1 MQKKTPASQT
11 ADPIN
16 TLCLTEKSADETLK
30 SYPFSTTLLFQMA
43 ASIFIV
49 EVSIMFLL
57 QKMPPFPPIIAT
69 LLDAILLSVMIL
81 PCFYF
86 FISRTE
92 RRTHPDRDIGNKT
105 FETNI
110 MLKYSLGL
118 GFIAV
123 LAFVGYLSVYKA
135 ATHWKEDSIVIS
147 RSDDQRMLSQR
158 AAMLSMSLVYNQDK
172 EAERERT
179 RRQMRDL
186 ADTMEE
192 SHEWLIGR
200 KSYKVLPGAIP
211 TKKNTLHFEQPR
223 QQDIRVRKFVEE
235 IRALANMQPAALA
248 HDNPHLQGIIAY
260 ANGELSES
268 LTYAANWYR
277 ENSIKETETA
287 LNIGIVTML
296 LILLALSVE
305 GLFVFWPMTRR
316 IKEEAVRLRKSKREV
331 NEARKMLQLILD
343 TIPVRVFWKDANLNY
358 LGCNTLFAKDA
369 GLDSPDDIIGKS
381 DFEMPWKEQ
390 AELYRADDN
399 SVIESGE
406 EKINFEEPL
415 TTPDGGKLWLRT
427 SKVPLSNY
435 SGETIGVMGT
445 YDDITQK
452 KQAEEKIKESA
463 TLYRTLFDQS
473 PDGIVIIDS
482 ESELP
487 VMFNDKVCENLGY
500 SREEFSKLKM
510 DDYAISESLEDLKE
524 YMETTLGDDHFVF
537 ETQHRTENGKIRDV
551 LVMSKRLPLGERK
564 ILHNIYRDITDTKK
578 NEEEFWKTQDELE
591 ARIKDATSELMS
603 TNEYLKI
610 EVADRK
616 RVENELREA
625 HSETEQMLT
634 AIPSF
639 FIGLDSQNYITKWNH
654 AAEMTFGKKSTEV
667 MLAPFEECGIKW
679 DWDKILKRVET
690 CRTNRQVEHLD
701 NFNYTN
707 IDGKDGFLSISF
719 TCVSVN
725 SNEPCIPL
733 VFGADITEQKY
744 LESQLSQ
751 AQKLESIGQLA
762 AGIAHEINT
771 PTQFVGDN
779 IRFLQD
785 AFIDIGTLLE
795 KNSELFASYS
805 EVAGCKEF
813 IHDMEMAMEKS
824 DMAFISEEAPKAI
837 QAALRGVDR
846 IATIVR
852 AMKEFSHPGTK
863 EKTPIDI
870 NKAIESTITVARNE
884 WKYIAEMEINFDKS
898 LPLVPC
904 LPGDFNQVILNLI
917 TNAAHAISKTTG
929 NEPGNKGK
937 ITITSRNK
945 NDFAEICVSDTGA
958 GISPDIIDKIFDPFF
973 TTKEVGKG
981 TGQGLALSRSVIV
994 DKHGGTIKVK
1004 IEEGKG
1010 TTFIISLPMK
1020 G

>member
-1 MQKKTPASQT
+1 MQKETKASQT
-11 ADPIN
+11 SDQLN
-16 TLCLTEKSADETLK
+16 THCLNEKSADGTLK
-30 SYPFSTTLLFQMA
+30 SFPFSTTLLFQMT
-43 ASIFIV
+43 ASIFIIEASV
-49 EVSIMFLL
+49 MFLL
-57 QKMPPFPPIIAT
+57 QKMPPFSPVLET
-69 LLDAILLSVMIL
+69 LLDAALLSVMIL

-86 FISRTE
+86 FINRAERKISRNQ
-92 RRTHPDRDIGNKT
+92 DVGNKT

-135 ATHWKEDSIVIS
+135 ATHWKEDLRVIS
-147 RSDDQRMLSQR
+147 RSDKQRTLSQR
-158 AAMLSMSLVYNQDK
+158 AAILSMNLIHSQEK
-172 EAERERT
+172 KAEREHVRK
-179 RRQMRDL
+179 QMRYL

-192 SHEWLIGR
+192 SHEWLISG
-200 KSYKVLPGAIP
+200 KPYKNLQGETSA
-211 TKKNTLHFEQPR
+211 KARTLHFEPPR
-223 QQDIRVRKFVEE
+223 LQNISVQKFVKE
-235 IRALANMQPAALA
+235 IRALANMQDAALT
-248 HDNPHLQGIIAY
+248 HDNPHLQNIMAY
-260 ANGELSES
+260 AQGELIDS
-268 LTYAANWYR
+268 LTYTANWYR
-277 ENSIKETETA
+277 EKSIKETETA
-287 LNIGIVTML
+287 LNVGIITML

-305 GLFVFWPMTRR
+305 GLFIFWPMTRR
-316 IKEEAVRLRKSKREV
+316 IKEEAMRLRKSEREV
-331 NEARKMLQLILD
+331 NEARKMLQLALN

-358 LGCNTLFAKDA
+358 LGCNILFAKDA
-369 GLDSPDDIIGKS
+369 GFDSPDDIIGKS
-381 DFEMPWKEQ
+381 DFDLPWKEQ
-390 AELYRADDN
+390 AELYRADDHA
-399 SVIESGE
+399 VIESGQ

-415 TTPDGGKLWLRT
+415 VTPDGGKLWLRT

-445 YDDITQK
+445 YDDITTK

-473 PDGIVIIDS
+473 PDGIVIIDI
-482 ESELP
+482 ENELP
-487 VMFNDKVCENLGY
+487 VMFNDKVCEHLGY

-510 DDYAISESLEDLKE
+510 DNYAISESLEDLKE
-524 YMETTLGDDHFVF
+524 YMETTLGDDHFIF
-537 ETQHRTENGKIRDV
+537 ETQHRTKNGEMREV
-551 LVMSKRLPLGERK
+551 LIMSKRLTLGERK
-564 ILHNIYRDITDTKK
+564 ILHNIYRDITDSKK

-610 EVADRK
+610 EVTDRK

-639 FIGLDSQNYITKWNH
+639 FIGLDSQNRITKWNH
-654 AAEMTFGKKSTEV
+654 AAEITFGKKPSEV
-667 MLAPFEECGIKW
+667 MLAPFAECGIQW
-679 DWDKILKRVET
+679 DWDEVIKKVDT
-690 CRTNRQVEHLD
+690 CRNKRQVEHLD
-701 NFNYTN
+701 NFSYTN
-707 IDGKDGFLSISF
+707 LDGKDGFLRISF
-719 TCVSVN
+719 TCVSVD
-725 SNEPCIPL
+725 SDKTCIPL

-785 AFIDIGTLLE
+785 AFTDIGTLLE
-795 KNSELFASYS
+795 KNSELFATYG

-813 IHDMEMAMEKS
+813 VRDMEQAMEKS
-824 DMAFISEEAPKAI
+824 DMAFICDEAPQAI

-884 WKYIAEMEINFDKS
+884 WKYIAEMEMDFDKS

-917 TNAAHAISKTTG
+917 TNAAHAISKAAG
-929 NEPGNKGK
+929 NDQNTKGK

-945 NDFAEICVSDTGA
+945 NDFAEISVSDTGT
-958 GISPDIIDKIFDPFF
+958 GIPADIIEKIFDPFF

-1004 IEEGKG
+1004 TEEGKG